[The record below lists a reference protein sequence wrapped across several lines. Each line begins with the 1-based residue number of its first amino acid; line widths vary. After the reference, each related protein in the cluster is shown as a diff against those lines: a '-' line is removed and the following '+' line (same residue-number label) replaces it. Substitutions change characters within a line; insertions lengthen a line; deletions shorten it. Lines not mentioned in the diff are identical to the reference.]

1 MVRGV
6 CQICLITKELLH
18 WANNFRANQAKNISK
33 GGFQFA
39 VSQFL
44 GAILKQFEEMP
55 NSC

>member
-6 CQICLITKELLH
+6 CQICLITKELFN
-18 WANNFRANQAKNISK
+18 WAKNISK